1 MALLTPRKPRRRGVR
16 PGPELRLGPSHDTGL
31 TLGRAGP
38 RIRRRRRVSRD
49 PWLVPLLIVVGAF
62 LLAAVALSRPATIR
76 TAHLQAVAIS
86 QPSVD
91 VTVATLVR
99 QTPAFATCGAL
110 RLRLPVPVESV
121 TAVAFHQASIN
132 HAITMTSLV
141 PEISTGAAARLATQ
155 KRTATATVAP
165 TVPVTATVTATA
177 TATATVISSD
187 IWDGRVIRLWRSGR
201 SGSPDTAVDVGA
213 KAGTAVFAPVDGTVV
228 YVREYKLYGKYSDYE
243 VHITPTGT
251 DDVDVVLI
259 HISDVC
265 VSPGDEV
272 TGGLTRV
279 ASVRRLSNLTTL
291 QLGRYTTDGGN
302 HTHVQVNRLP
312 RPGSIWVSLPSG
324 AAIVP
329 FATLAASSTPTA
341 TPAP

>member
-16 PGPELRLGPSHDTGL
+16 QGPELRLGPSHDTGM
-31 TLGRAGP
+31 TLGGGGP
-38 RIRRRRRVSRD
+38 RIRRRRNVSRD

-62 LLAAVALSRPATIR
+62 LLAAVALSRPAATR

-86 QPSVD
+86 QPVVD
-91 VTVATLVR
+91 VTVAKLVR
-99 QTPAFATCGAL
+99 QTPAFATCGTL

-165 TVPVTATVTATA
+165 AVPATATVTTA
-177 TATATVISSD
+177 TATPSD
-187 IWDGRVIRLWRSGR
+187 VWDGRAIRLWRSGR

-213 KAGTAVFAPVDGTVV
+213 KAGTPVFAPVDGTVV
-228 YVREYKLYGKYSDYE
+228 YVRQYKLYNKYADYE

-272 TGGLTRV
+272 KAGLTRL
-279 ASVRRLSNLTTL
+279 ASVRRLSNLTAL

-329 FATLAASSTPTA
+329 FAALAASSTPTA

>member
-1 MALLTPRKPRRRGVR
+1 
-16 PGPELRLGPSHDTGL
+16 
-31 TLGRAGP
+31 
-38 RIRRRRRVSRD
+38 
-49 PWLVPLLIVVGAF
+49 VPLLIVVGAF

-155 KRTATATVAP
+155 KR
-165 TVPVTATVTATA
+165 TATA